1 MPFIST
7 IPGHNTYKSE
17 CEKMQI
23 NPKAPPMAISN
34 KQIKG
39 NNYEINM

>member
-23 NPKAPPMAISN
+23 NPKAPLWQYQISRL
-34 KQIKG
+34 KVTIMK
-39 NNYEINM
+39 